1 MNVARFIAR
10 RYFKAKTSLNVIN
23 LISKISVGGIAISV
37 AALVI
42 LLSAFNGIEQMVIKL
57 YSDFDSSLT
66 IRSAKAKTF
75 NQNFLEIENI
85 TQVKGVINLSRAI
98 EEVVIL
104 KHEDKWVHAKMIG
117 VDTTFLSMTKMKHHL
132 VDGEALLYR
141 VDEPQAIFG
150 AVLLDKLGGYIP
162 VSEHLR
168 EQIIFNA
175 PLREGKIRP
184 GKTPLNIRAVDVSAR
199 MNFNREVNAESVV
212 VPYELAQE
220 LLEYNEDISA
230 IYLEVNEKVNLNKV
244 KKEVQALVGA
254 DFEVKTH
261 LEKNELIFKTSQSER
276 LIIYFI
282 LVFIF
287 ILASF
292 NLIASIVMLF
302 VEKKNDVATLISI
315 GADKNTIRNIF
326 FYEGLLIVARGAII
340 GLFIG
345 YIVTFSQIQFGLVAM
360 PSVPG
365 ESFPMFAT
373 WTDATLILFTVGLL
387 GAVISYFPT
396 NVLMK
401 RLYL

>member
-184 GKTPLNIRAVDVSAR
+184 GKTPLNVRAVDVSAR

-373 WTDATLILFTVGLL
+373 WTDATLILFTVGIL
-387 GAVISYFPT
+387 GVVISYFPT

>member
-75 NQNFLEIENI
+75 NQNFLEIENV

-184 GKTPLNIRAVDVSAR
+184 GKTPLNVRAVDVSAR

-387 GAVISYFPT
+387 GVVISYFPT

>member
-387 GAVISYFPT
+387 GVVISYFPT

>member
-184 GKTPLNIRAVDVSAR
+184 GKTPLNVRAVDVSAR

>member
-85 TQVKGVINLSRAI
+85 TQVKGVTNLSRAI

-184 GKTPLNIRAVDVSAR
+184 GKTPLNVRAVDVSAR

>member
-184 GKTPLNIRAVDVSAR
+184 GKTPLNVRAVDVSAR

-387 GAVISYFPT
+387 GVVISYFPT

>member
-184 GKTPLNIRAVDVSAR
+184 GKTPLNVRAVDVSAR

-292 NLIASIVMLF
+292 NLIASLVMLF